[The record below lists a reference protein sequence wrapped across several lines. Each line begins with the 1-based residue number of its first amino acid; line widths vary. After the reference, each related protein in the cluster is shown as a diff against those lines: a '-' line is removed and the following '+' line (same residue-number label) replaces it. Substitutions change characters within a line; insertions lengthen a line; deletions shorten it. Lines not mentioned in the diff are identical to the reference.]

1 MSKKLM
7 IGAAVGLAVAVA
19 AAAYKKGNHEP
30 GPTIWEKMREGMEQ
44 MPEDFPPRVM
54 YDNIEA
60 TKANTERILELL
72 EAGRSPGADTEP
84 TTTG

>member
-7 IGAAVGLAVAVA
+7 IGAAAGLAIAVA
-19 AAAYKKGNHEP
+19 AAAAKKGNQEP
-30 GPTIWEKMREGMEQ
+30 GPTIWEKLREGMEQ

-60 TKANTERILELL
+60 TKANTERILALL
-72 EAGRSPGADTEP
+72 EAGRSPGDAEV